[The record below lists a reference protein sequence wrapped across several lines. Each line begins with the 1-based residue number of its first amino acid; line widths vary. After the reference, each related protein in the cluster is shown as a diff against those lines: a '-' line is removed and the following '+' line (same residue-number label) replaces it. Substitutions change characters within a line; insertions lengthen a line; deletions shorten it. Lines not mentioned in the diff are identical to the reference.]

1 MGDGDDAAFAAG
13 AVPRLDRNPA
23 RATGLTMSSVFPGA
37 DRERMGEGRAP
48 LPEGISMF
56 SQVERVVGEEYAL
69 LAMPTYGLGV

>member
-1 MGDGDDAAFAAG
+1 MSDAATRHLPVARSR
-13 AVPRLDRNPA
+13 RLDRDPA

-56 SQVERVVGEEYAL
+56 SQVERVVAEEYA
-69 LAMPTYGLGV
+69 PTHGLGV